1 MHFTINTVGFVF
13 IILGCLVAG
22 VIGGFLI
29 ARKVV
34 SKQLKDNPPI
44 NRDRIK
50 ARYRSMG
57 RTPSEA
63 QINSTRRAI
72 NDAQKK
78 SQKK

>member
-13 IILGCLVAG
+13 IILGCILVGIILGFLVA
-22 VIGGFLI
+22 
-29 ARKVV
+29 RMVV
-34 SKQLKDNPPI
+34 KKQLKENPPI

-63 QINSTRRAI
+63 QVNSTRRAI
-72 NDAQKK
+72 SEAQKK
-78 SQKK
+78 SQK